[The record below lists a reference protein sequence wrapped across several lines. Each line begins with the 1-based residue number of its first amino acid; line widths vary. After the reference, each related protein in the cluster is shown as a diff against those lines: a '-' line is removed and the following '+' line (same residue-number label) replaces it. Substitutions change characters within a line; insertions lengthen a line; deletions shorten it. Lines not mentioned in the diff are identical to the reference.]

1 MSKRSK
7 VNRHRSKR
15 DYAAEYKRRIARNVG
30 KGYSRAIAR
39 GHAPKGVIGISL
51 GAKLRVPVGTEI
63 DDLTIRTVN
72 KEGADPS
79 VIAQHLLDRGLAEK
93 ELSSFDF
100 TDQETFIKTM
110 LKYGFTMK
118 EAFGIYFD
126 SP

>member
-1 MSKRSK
+1 MTKK
-7 VNRHRSKR
+7 KKR
-15 DYAAEYKRRIARNVG
+15 DYAAEYKRRVARATA

-39 GHAPKGVIGISL
+39 GHAPRGVIGIRL
-51 GAKLRVPVGTEI
+51 ATKLRVPVGTYI

-72 KEGADPS
+72 KPGADPD
-79 VIAQHLLDRGLAEK
+79 VIADHLRQRGITER
-93 ELSSFDF
+93 ELGTFDF

-110 LKYGFTMK
+110 LSYGFTMK